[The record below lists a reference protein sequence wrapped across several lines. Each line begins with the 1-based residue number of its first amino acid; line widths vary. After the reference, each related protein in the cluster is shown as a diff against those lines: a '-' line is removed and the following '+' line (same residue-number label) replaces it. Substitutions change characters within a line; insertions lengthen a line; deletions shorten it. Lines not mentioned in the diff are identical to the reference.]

1 MKLHLVSLGCVR
13 NLVDSEIMLGLLA
26 KAGWST
32 TQDPGKAD
40 IIIVNTCSF
49 IEPAIN
55 ESIDTILELAKLKQS
70 NNCKKLIVT
79 GCLPE
84 RFREEILSALPE
96 VDFFLGTGGFDKIV
110 HAAAAAG
117 GLTDSSKC
125 LLPDPNLASLQPQ
138 NVPRIHSSPYIAY
151 LRVAEGCDKGCTY
164 CIIPKLRGKYRS
176 RPFEDIVAEARSLI
190 LSGVKELILVAQ
202 DSTYYGKDLSPSV
215 DPCMLIES
223 IANISQNV
231 WIRILYGHPESITG
245 SFIKTVA
252 THSNICSYFD
262 IPIQHVNR
270 SVLKRMGRKYSRDDL
285 CRLIEKIRSLD
296 PDAAIRT
303 TVIVGFPGETD
314 KDFQQLLKFIQEIRF
329 DHLGAFIYSDS
340 KDLPCH
346 RFSGHVSKKAAR
358 ERYDLLM
365 SSQAK
370 ISLENNR
377 KRIGEVVKVLVEE
390 KGKNNIFS
398 GRSAFQAPEVDGVTY
413 INSDQLQA
421 GCFANAKITDAL
433 EYDLIGEAV

>member
-13 NLVDSEIMLGLLA
+13 NLVDSEVMLGLLA

-32 TQDPGKAD
+32 TQNPEKAD

-84 RFREEILSALPE
+84 RFREEIVSALPE
-96 VDFFLGTGGFDKIV
+96 VDFFLGTGAFNEIV
-110 HAAAAAG
+110 HAAAG
-117 GLTDSSKC
+117 GLTDISRC
-125 LLPDPNLASLQPQ
+125 LLPDPNLAPLQPQ
-138 NVPRIHSSPYIAY
+138 NVPRIYSSPHIAY
-151 LRVAEGCDKGCTY
+151 LRVAEGCDKCCTY

-176 RPFEDIVAEARSLI
+176 RPFEDIIAEARFLI

-202 DSTYYGKDLSPSV
+202 DSTYYGKDLSPSI
-215 DPCMLIES
+215 DLCMLIES

-231 WIRILYGHPESITG
+231 WIRILYGHPQSITE

-262 IPIQHVNR
+262 IPIQHVSR

-285 CRLIEKIRSLD
+285 RRLIDKIRSLD

-314 KDFQQLLKFIQEIRF
+314 KDFHQLLKFMQEIRF

-340 KDLPCH
+340 KDLLSH
-346 RFSGHVSKKAAR
+346 RLSGHVPKKAAR

-370 ISLENNR
+370 ISLENNS
-377 KRIGEVVKVLVEE
+377 KRMGKVVKVLVEE
-390 KGKNNIFS
+390 KEKNNIFS

-413 INSDQLQA
+413 INSDRLQA
-421 GCFANAKITDAL
+421 GCFVQAKITEAL

>member
-13 NLVDSEIMLGLLA
+13 NLVDSEVMLGLLA

-32 TQDPGKAD
+32 TQSPEEAD

-49 IEPAIN
+49 IESAID

-70 NNCKKLIVT
+70 NNCKKLVVV

-84 RFREEILSALPE
+84 RFREEIVSALPE
-96 VDFFLGTGGFDKIV
+96 VDFFLGTGAFDKIV
-110 HAAAAAG
+110 DVAAG
-117 GLTDSSKC
+117 VLTDISRC
-125 LLPDPNLASLQPQ
+125 LLPDPNLASLQPR
-138 NVPRIHSSPYIAY
+138 NVPRIHSSPHIAY

-164 CIIPKLRGKYRS
+164 CIIPRLRGKYRS
-176 RPFEDIVAEARSLI
+176 RSFEDIIAEARSLI

-202 DSTYYGKDLSPSV
+202 DSTCYGKDLTPSV
-215 DPCMLIES
+215 DLSMLVES
-223 IANISQNV
+223 IANISQDV
-231 WIRILYGHPESITG
+231 WIRILYGHPESITE

-252 THSNICSYFD
+252 TRSNICSYFD
-262 IPIQHVNR
+262 IPIQHASR

-285 CRLIEKIRSLD
+285 RRLIEKIRSLD

-314 KDFQQLLKFIQEIRF
+314 KDFHQLLKFIQETGF

-346 RFSGHVSKKAAR
+346 RLSGHVPKKAAR

-377 KRIGEVVKVLVEE
+377 KHINEVVKILVEE
-390 KGKNNIFS
+390 NGKDNIFS

-413 INSDQLQA
+413 INSGQLQA
-421 GCFANAKITDAL
+421 GCFVHARITDAL
-433 EYDLIGEAV
+433 EYDLIGEPV

>member
-13 NLVDSEIMLGLLA
+13 NLVDSEVMLGMLA

-32 TQDPGKAD
+32 TQDPEKAN

-49 IEPAIN
+49 IESAIN
-55 ESIDTILELAKLKQS
+55 ESIDTILELAKLKQIS
-70 NNCKKLIVT
+70 NCKKLIVI

-84 RFREEILSALPE
+84 RFREEIVSALPE
-96 VDFFLGTGGFDKIV
+96 VDFFLGTGAFDEIV
-110 HAAAAAG
+110 HAAAG
-117 GLTDSSKC
+117 GLTDISRC
-125 LLPDPNLASLQPQ
+125 LLPDPNLAPLQPQ

-151 LRVAEGCDKGCTY
+151 LKVAEGCDKGCTY
-164 CIIPKLRGKYRS
+164 CIIPRLRGKYRS
-176 RPFEDIVAEARSLI
+176 RPFEDIIAEARFLI
-190 LSGVKELILVAQ
+190 LSGVKELILIAQ
-202 DSTYYGKDLSPSV
+202 DSTCYGKDLNPSV
-215 DPCMLIES
+215 DLSMLIES
-223 IANISQNV
+223 IANISQDV

-252 THSNICSYFD
+252 IHGNICSYFD
-262 IPIQHVNR
+262 IPIQHASR
-270 SVLKRMGRKYSRDDL
+270 AVLKKMGRKYSRDDL
-285 CRLIEKIRSLD
+285 SRLIAKIRSVD
-296 PDAAIRT
+296 NNAAIRT

-314 KDFQQLLKFIQEIRF
+314 KEFQQLLEFIQEIKF

-340 KDLPCH
+340 KDLPSH
-346 RFSGHVSKKAAR
+346 RLSGHVSEKDAK

-365 SSQAK
+365 LSQAK

-390 KGKNNIFS
+390 KGKNNMFS

-413 INSDQLQA
+413 INSDRLQA
-421 GCFANAKITDAL
+421 GCFVYVKITDAL

>member
-1 MKLHLVSLGCVR
+1 
-13 NLVDSEIMLGLLA
+13 MLGMLA

-32 TQDPGKAD
+32 TQDPEKAD

-49 IEPAIN
+49 IESAIN
-55 ESIDTILELAKLKQS
+55 ESIDTILELAKLKQIS
-70 NNCKKLIVT
+70 NCKKLIVT

-84 RFREEILSALPE
+84 RFREEIVSALPE
-96 VDFFLGTGGFDKIV
+96 VDFFLGTGAFDEIV
-110 HAAAAAG
+110 RAAAG
-117 GLTDSSKC
+117 GLTDISRC
-125 LLPDPNLASLQPQ
+125 LLPDPNLAPLQPQ

-151 LRVAEGCDKGCTY
+151 LKVAEGCDKGCTY
-164 CIIPKLRGKYRS
+164 CIIPRLRGKYRS
-176 RPFEDIVAEARSLI
+176 RPFEDIIAEARSLI
-190 LSGVKELILVAQ
+190 LSGVKELILIAQ
-202 DSTYYGKDLSPSV
+202 DSTCYGKDLNPSV
-215 DPCMLIES
+215 DLSMLIES
-223 IANISQNV
+223 IANISQDV
-231 WIRILYGHPESITG
+231 WIRILYGHPKSITE

-252 THSNICSYFD
+252 IHGNICSYFD
-262 IPIQHVNR
+262 IPIQHASR
-270 SVLKRMGRKYSRDDL
+270 AVLKKMGRKYSRDDL
-285 CRLIEKIRSLD
+285 CRLIAKIRSLD

-314 KDFQQLLKFIQEIRF
+314 KEFQQLLKFIQEIKF

-340 KDLPCH
+340 KDLASH
-346 RFSGHVSKKAAR
+346 RLSGHVSEKDAK

-413 INSDQLQA
+413 INADRLQA
-421 GCFANAKITDAL
+421 GCFACVKITDAL

>member
-13 NLVDSEIMLGLLA
+13 NLVDSEVMLGLLA

-32 TQDPGKAD
+32 TQDPEKAD

-55 ESIDTILELAKLKQS
+55 ESIDTILGLAKLKQS

-84 RFREEILSALPE
+84 RFREEIVSALPE
-96 VDFFLGTGGFDKIV
+96 VDFFLGTGGFDKII
-110 HAAAAAG
+110 HAAAG
-117 GLTDSSKC
+117 GLTDISRC

-138 NVPRIHSSPYIAY
+138 NVPRIYSSPHIAY
-151 LRVAEGCDKGCTY
+151 LRVAEGCDKCCTY

-176 RPFEDIVAEARSLI
+176 RPFEDIIAEARFLI

-202 DSTYYGKDLSPSV
+202 DSTYYGKDLSPSI
-215 DPCMLIES
+215 DLCMLIKS

-252 THSNICSYFD
+252 MHSNICSYFD
-262 IPIQHVNR
+262 IPIQHVSR

-314 KDFQQLLKFIQEIRF
+314 KDFHQLLKFIQEIRF

-340 KDLPCH
+340 KDLLSH
-346 RFSGHVSKKAAR
+346 RLSGHVPKKAAR

-377 KRIGEVVKVLVEE
+377 KRIGKVVKVLVEE

-413 INSDQLQA
+413 INSGRLQA
-421 GCFANAKITDAL
+421 GCFAHAKITDAL

>member
-1 MKLHLVSLGCVR
+1 M
-13 NLVDSEIMLGLLA
+13 
-26 KAGWST
+26 
-32 TQDPGKAD
+32 
-40 IIIVNTCSF
+40 
-49 IEPAIN
+49 
-55 ESIDTILELAKLKQS
+55 
-70 NNCKKLIVT
+70 
-79 GCLPE
+79 
-84 RFREEILSALPE
+84 
-96 VDFFLGTGGFDKIV
+96 
-110 HAAAAAG
+110 
-117 GLTDSSKC
+117 
-125 LLPDPNLASLQPQ
+125 
-138 NVPRIHSSPYIAY
+138 PRIHSSPYIAY

-164 CIIPKLRGKYRS
+164 CIIPRLRGKYRS
-176 RPFEDIVAEARSLI
+176 RPFGDIIAEARSLI

-202 DSTYYGKDLSPSV
+202 DSTCYGKDLSSSV
-215 DPCMLIES
+215 DLCMLIES

-231 WIRILYGHPESITG
+231 WIRILYGHPESMTE

-262 IPIQHVNR
+262 IPIQHASR
-270 SVLKRMGRKYSRDDL
+270 SVLKKMGRKYSRDDL
-285 CRLIEKIRSLD
+285 CRLIAKIRALD

-314 KDFQQLLKFIQEIRF
+314 KEFQQLLKFIQEIRF

-346 RFSGHVSKKAAR
+346 RLSGHVSEKAAR

-377 KRIGEVVKVLVEE
+377 KRIGEVVKILVEE
-390 KGKNNIFS
+390 KGKDNIFS

-413 INSDQLQA
+413 INSDRLQA
-421 GCFANAKITDAL
+421 GCFAHAKITDAL

>member
-13 NLVDSEIMLGLLA
+13 NLVDSEVMLGLLA

-32 TQDPGKAD
+32 TQDPEEAD
-40 IIIVNTCSF
+40 IIIVNTCGF

-55 ESIDTILELAKLKQS
+55 ESIDTILELSKLKQS

-84 RFREEILSALPE
+84 RFREEIVSALPE
-96 VDFFLGTGGFDKIV
+96 VDFFLGTGAFDEIV
-110 HAAAAAG
+110 HAAAG
-117 GLTDSSKC
+117 GLTDISRC
-125 LLPDPNLASLQPQ
+125 LLPDPNLAPLQPQ
-138 NVPRIHSSPYIAY
+138 NVPRIHSSPYMAY
-151 LRVAEGCDKGCTY
+151 VKVAEGCDKGCTY
-164 CIIPKLRGKYRS
+164 CIIPRLRGKYRS

-202 DSTYYGKDLSPSV
+202 DSTCYGKDLSPSI
-215 DPCMLIES
+215 DLCMLVES

-231 WIRILYGHPESITG
+231 WIRILYGHPESITE

-252 THSNICSYFD
+252 TRSNICSYFD
-262 IPIQHVNR
+262 IPIQHASR
-270 SVLKRMGRKYSRDDL
+270 SVLKKMGRKYSSDDL
-285 CRLIEKIRSLD
+285 CRLIAKIRSLD
-296 PDAAIRT
+296 TDAVIRT

-314 KDFQQLLKFIQEIRF
+314 KEFQQVLKFIQEIRF

-340 KDLPCH
+340 KDLPSH
-346 RFSGHVSKKAAR
+346 RLSGHVPEKIAR
-358 ERYDLLM
+358 ERYDSLM

-390 KGKNNIFS
+390 KGKDNIFL

-421 GCFANAKITDAL
+421 GCFASVKITDAL

>member
-13 NLVDSEIMLGLLA
+13 NLVDSEVMLGLLA

-32 TQDPGKAD
+32 TKDPEEAD
-40 IIIVNTCSF
+40 IIIVNTCGF

-55 ESIDTILELAKLKQS
+55 ESIDTILELGKLKQS

-84 RFREEILSALPE
+84 RFREEIVSALPE
-96 VDFFLGTGGFDKIV
+96 VDFFLGTGAFDEIV
-110 HAAAAAG
+110 HAVAG
-117 GLTDSSKC
+117 GLTDISRC
-125 LLPDPNLASLQPQ
+125 LLPDPNLAPLQPQ
-138 NVPRIHSSPYIAY
+138 NVPRIHSSPYMAY
-151 LRVAEGCDKGCTY
+151 LKVAEGCDKGCTY
-164 CIIPKLRGKYRS
+164 CIIPRLRGKYRS
-176 RPFEDIVAEARSLI
+176 RPFADIIAEARSLI

-202 DSTYYGKDLSPSV
+202 DSTCYGKDLSPSV
-215 DPCMLIES
+215 DLCMLIES

-231 WIRILYGHPESITG
+231 WIRILYGHPESITE

-252 THSNICSYFD
+252 TRSNICSYFD
-262 IPIQHVNR
+262 IPIQHASR
-270 SVLKRMGRKYSRDDL
+270 SVLKKMGRKYSSDDL
-285 CRLIEKIRSLD
+285 CRLIAKIRSLD
-296 PDAAIRT
+296 PDAVIRT

-314 KDFQQLLKFIQEIRF
+314 KEFQQLLKFIQEIRF

-340 KDLPCH
+340 KDLPSH
-346 RFSGHVSKKAAR
+346 RFSGHVPKKVAR

-365 SSQAK
+365 SGQAK

-390 KGKNNIFS
+390 KGKDNIFL

-421 GCFANAKITDAL
+421 GCFANVKITDAL

>member
-13 NLVDSEIMLGLLA
+13 NLVDSEVMLGLLA

-32 TQDPGKAD
+32 TQNPEKAD

-84 RFREEILSALPE
+84 RFREEIVSVLPE

-110 HAAAAAG
+110 DVAAAG
-117 GLTDSSKC
+117 LTDISRC

-164 CIIPKLRGKYRS
+164 CIIPRLRGKYRS
-176 RPFEDIVAEARSLI
+176 RPFEDIIAEARSLI

-202 DSTYYGKDLSPSV
+202 DSTCYGKDLTPSV
-215 DPCMLIES
+215 DLSMLIES

-231 WIRILYGHPESITG
+231 WIRILYGHPESITE

-252 THSNICSYFD
+252 TRSNICSYFD
-262 IPIQHVNR
+262 IPIQHVSR
-270 SVLKRMGRKYSRDDL
+270 SVLKRMGRKYSCDDL
-285 CRLIEKIRSLD
+285 CGLIEKIRSLD
-296 PDAAIRT
+296 PGAAIRT

-314 KDFQQLLKFIQEIRF
+314 KDFQQLLKFIREIGF

-346 RFSGHVSKKAAR
+346 RLSGHVSEKTAR

-365 SSQAK
+365 LSQAK

-377 KRIGEVVKVLVEE
+377 KRINEVVKILVEE
-390 KGKNNIFS
+390 KGKDNIFS

-421 GCFANAKITDAL
+421 GCFTHAKITDAL
-433 EYDLIGEAV
+433 EYDFIGEPV